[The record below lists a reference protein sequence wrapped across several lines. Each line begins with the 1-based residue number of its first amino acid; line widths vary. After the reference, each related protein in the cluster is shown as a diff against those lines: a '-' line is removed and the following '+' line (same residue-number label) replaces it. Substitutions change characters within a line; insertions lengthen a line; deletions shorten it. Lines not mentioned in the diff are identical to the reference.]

1 MLINPLE
8 LKEFVEKNPKL
19 VSRKESRRYPG
30 LFVLKYQKR
39 VFFDNLWYLSP
50 LLLECRGLVVD
61 KDYNVIIK
69 PFTKVF
75 NHYENGTNINRD
87 EECTVVRKVNGFM
100 GVATYAPQITDK
112 IIYSTTGSLDS
123 DFVDIIEKHVRPF
136 EHRLIKECIP
146 TSHIF
151 EICDESD
158 PHIVYEEPGAYL
170 IGASDLPQGEAGE
183 IALDHT
189 ANMWDM
195 KRPDAFYRVIFSD
208 VVNMAKGC
216 KHEGF
221 MVYGRQSGTAMKIK
235 SKYYLVSKFLA
246 RAGENKLIDLL
257 VKNDRQ
263 AFRQRFDEEF
273 YDLLDHLIDNKE
285 EFLASDEQQRLW
297 KIQQFLEGKI

>member
-1 MLINPLE
+1 ME
-8 LKEFVEKNPKL
+8 LKEFVETNQKL
-19 VSRKESRRYPG
+19 VTRKESKRYPG
-30 LFVLKYQKR
+30 LFVLKYSKK
-39 VFFDNLWYLSP
+39 VFFDNLWHLNP

-61 KDYNVIIK
+61 KHYNVIIK

-75 NHYENGTNINRD
+75 NHHENGTNIDRD

-100 GVATYAPQITDK
+100 GVATYAPHVTDS

-123 DFVDIIEKHVRPF
+123 DFVDLIAKHLKPF
-136 EHRLIKECIP
+136 EHRFLECIP

-170 IGASDLPQGEAGE
+170 IGASDLESSTASNREA
-183 IALDHT
+183 ALDYT

-195 KRPDAFYRVIFSD
+195 KRPESYYRVPFSQA
-208 VVNMAKGC
+208 VKMAKEC

-221 MVYGRQSGTAMKIK
+221 MVYGRKSGTALKIK
-235 SKYYLVSKFLA
+235 SPHYLVTKFLA
-246 RAGENKLIDLL
+246 RAGEAKITDLL

-263 AFRQRFDEEF
+263 AFRQRFDEE
-273 YDLLDHLIDNKE
+273 YYPLIDFLIENKE
-285 EFLASDEQQRLW
+285 QFIHSDEQSRIGMIR
-297 KIQQFLEGKI
+297 KYLE